1 MDKVAIKNGID
12 FTIYVIIGFLWVML
26 FWGGLE
32 IMGMIDLDSWTEG
45 WRAWVFVLSMLLGPN
60 FIAMSLFYLGLEKKK
75 GVNNGEEIKNENEP
89 AS

>member
-1 MDKVAIKNGID
+1 MDKVALKNDID
-12 FTIYVIIGFLWVML
+12 YLIYVIIGFMWLIL

-32 IMGMIDLDSWTEG
+32 NIGLIDLDSWTEG
-45 WRAWVFVLSMLLGPN
+45 WRAWVFVLSMLLGPH
-60 FIAMSLFYLGLEKKK
+60 FIAMSLCYIGSKKKK